1 MLPDVA
7 ALLACPVCTGALDA
21 AGRTLRCARGHAFD
35 VARQGYVNLL
45 TRRSRSPGD
54 TASMV
59 AARDRFLRGGW
70 YAPIADA
77 IADAVAEAAADGVPG
92 AVLDVGAGTGWYL
105 ARVLDAAAEGAV
117 GLALDVSPFASRRA
131 ARCHP
136 RAGAVVA
143 DTWGRLPVRDGVAG
157 VVLDVFAPRNAA
169 EIARVLPPG
178 GSLVVVT
185 PAPEHLAELRAALG
199 LLGVQPDKEER
210 VAASLGERFT
220 PVGER
225 RVRAR
230 LHLPPDAV
238 ADLVAM
244 GPSAWHGARG
254 EVDGPVDVTASVRV
268 ARYVSR

>member
-1 MLPDVA
+1 MLPDVV
-7 ALLACPVCTGALDA
+7 ALLACPVCAEALDA
-21 AGRTLRCARGHAFD
+21 AGRTLRCPRGHAFD

-45 TRRSRSPGD
+45 TRHTRSPGD

-59 AARDRFLRGGW
+59 AARDRFLREGW
-70 YAPIADA
+70 YAQ
-77 IADAVAEAAADGVPG
+77 IADAVTEAAADAVSG
-92 AVLDVGAGTGWYL
+92 AVLDVGAGPGWYL
-105 ARVLDAAAEGAV
+105 ARVLDAAGDGAV
-117 GLALDVSPFASRRA
+117 GLVLDVSPFAARRA

-143 DTWGRLPVRDGVAG
+143 DTWGRLPVRDAVVD

-169 EIARVLPPG
+169 ELARVLRPG
-178 GSLVVVT
+178 GSLIVVT
-185 PAPEHLAELRAALG
+185 PTPEHLAELRDVLG

-210 VAASLGERFT
+210 VAASLAERFER
-220 PVGER
+220 VAER

-254 EVDGPVDVTASVRV
+254 AVDRPVDVTASVRV
-268 ARYVSR
+268 ARYVKR